1 MNSFPK
7 LSFSEASIGIF
18 YALGAYLMWGFA
30 PIYFKYLGFVPVDE
44 ILAHR
49 VIWSVVVTGLL
60 ITVLGGWSDVKEVCL
75 SAKKLLLLL
84 VTTLLISSNWMV
96 FIWAV
101 NNDRMLEA
109 SLGYYINPLISVL
122 LGMIFLKESLSRIRW
137 IAVGFA
143 FIGVLIQ
150 VFSLGALPWVSLV
163 LPLTFAFYGLLRKKV
178 KIEALTGLFIET
190 LIVAPIALYYLV
202 LIADSEYSN
211 MLDNSMSLN
220 LWLMFAGIVTASPLI
235 FFGQATLRLS
245 LSTLGFFQY
254 LAPSILFVFAVLV
267 YGEELTFEKAVTFL
281 FIWSGIVLFVF
292 EKQIRQ
298 KLK

>member
-1 MNSFPK
+1 MKSNSK
-7 LSFSEASIGIF
+7 LPFSEASIGIF

-30 PIYFKYLGFVPVDE
+30 PIYFKHLGFVPVDE

-49 VIWSVVVTGLL
+49 VVWSVLVTAFL
-60 ITVLGGWSDVKEVCL
+60 ITLLGGWSNVKEVCS

-84 VTTLLISSNWMV
+84 ITTLLISSNWMV

-122 LGMIFLKESLSRIRW
+122 LGMVFLKESLSRLRW

-143 FIGVLIQ
+143 FIGVLVQ
-150 VFSLGALPWVSLV
+150 VFSLGELPWVSLV

-190 LIVAPIALYYLV
+190 LMVAPIALYYLV
-202 LIADSEYSN
+202 FIADSQYAN
-211 MLDNSMSLN
+211 MFDNSMSLN

-235 FFGQATLRLS
+235 FFGQATLRLT

-267 YGEELTFEKAVTFL
+267 YGEQLTFEKALTFL
-281 FIWSGIVLFVF
+281 FIWTGIILFVF